1 MNRKIRRAMQALNK
15 QKGAKV
21 MTEATKKETAV
32 QETKVVGKQIAEVD
46 PQEQEQRVRDLI
58 TGRIKSENSVV
69 QYQVS
74 ALHTALQRIEKMKSV
89 VQESEQQVEKA
100 KANLLGLEGIRA
112 KCIEDI
118 KHFDTL
124 DLVTKR
130 AEAAVAAEKAE
141 SKK

>member
-1 MNRKIRRAMQALNK
+1 MQALNK